1 MNIKFSYSKIL
12 SQISDLINKY
22 RLYKD
27 LKQMSVGR
35 NLQEMENVVT
45 KGAASAEPMHNV
57 TQNSSGV
64 TTPGQTGSWEDLG
77 GPTPYNSRPD
87 DDSNKLATPGR
98 TLAQVRDVVNSKAA
112 AAEPMKGMKEET
124 EEDEDL
130 VEDDELDGEEEVVSE
145 ASEEEEGEEEMHP
158 KTKKAKKGKGE
169 DKEEEEEEEDD
180 EMKEEYDIEE
190 DVNAL
195 LSGEDLSEEFQE
207 KARIIFESAI
217 KSKVSEIKEELQSAY
232 EVALVEELE
241 TIKDQLS
248 ERVDSYL
255 EYVADEWIQ
264 ENALAVEHGLKTEMT
279 ESFLQGMRGLF
290 EDHYVTI
297 PEDRYDVIESMVD
310 KLDEME
316 GKLNEQI
323 ERNVA
328 LNRRLAESV
337 ADVIFA
343 DVAEGLALSQKDKLA
358 SLAENVEFGSEA
370 NYREKL
376 VTLRESYFPS
386 NTGTQRD
393 DSETL
398 SESTDMQLQHPEV
411 SPIMEAYLQT
421 LGRVSKK

>member
-1 MNIKFSYSKIL
+1 
-12 SQISDLINKY
+12 
-22 RLYKD
+22 
-27 LKQMSVGR
+27 MSVGR

-45 KGAASAEPMHNV
+45 KGASPAETPSKSATPIL
-57 TQNSSGV
+57 
-64 TTPGQTGSWEDLG
+64 TPGQTGSWEDLG
-77 GPTPYNSRPD
+77 GPTPENYRPD
-87 DDSNKLATPGR
+87 DDSSKLKDPAT
-98 TLAQVRDVVNSKAA
+98 TLAQVRDVVNAKASA
-112 AAEPMKGMKEET
+112 ADSMKGVKEET

-130 VEDDELDGEEEVVSE
+130 VDEEEVDKD
-145 ASEEEEGEEEMHP
+145 EEVVAEESHNE
-158 KTKKAKKGKGE
+158 E
-169 DKEEEEEEEDD
+169 DKKPKNGKKSSKDKDEDEEDEDEED
-180 EMKEEYDIEE
+180 EMKEDFDIEE

-195 LSGEDLSEEFQE
+195 LAGEELSEEFQE
-207 KARIIFESAI
+207 KARTIFEAAI
-217 KSKVSEIKEELQSAY
+217 RSKIVGIKEELQETY
-232 EVALVEELE
+232 ENALIEEIE
-241 TIKDQLS
+241 VIKEGLVD
-248 ERVDSYL
+248 RVDAYL
-255 EYVADEWIQ
+255 EYVADEWVS

-290 EDHYVTI
+290 EDHYVSI

-323 ERNVA
+323 QRNVA

-358 SLAENVEFGSEA
+358 SLAENVEFDSEA

-398 SESTDMQLQHPEV
+398 SESTDVQSQQPQVDGRM
-411 SPIMEAYLQT
+411 ATYLQT
-421 LGRVSKK
+421 LGRVAKL